1 MTCCA
6 CTTNALYTQKERN
19 TEVCAFS
26 MGFLPQVTSAF
37 PVISKSQA
45 LFFADSSPA
54 LLFSTSVYAYLRLF
68 TSSTELATTLV

>member
-6 CTTNALYTQKERN
+6 CATNALYTQKERN

-54 LLFSTSVYAYLRLF
+54 LLFSTSFYVCLHRLQ
-68 TSSTELATTLV
+68 S

>member
-1 MTCCA
+1 
-6 CTTNALYTQKERN
+6 
-19 TEVCAFS
+19 